1 MRLVLAL
8 AAAVLLTGCAA
19 NEYSQV
25 PEPTGD
31 WVAANPPG
39 LTAAPLPTP
48 LSLNR
53 SARRT
58 VRSYW
63 ASRGVVQ

>member
-1 MRLVLAL
+1 MRLVLVPVVAI
-8 AAAVLLTGCAA
+8 LLTGCAA

-25 PEPTGD
+25 PEPSGE

-39 LTAAPLPTP
+39 LTADPVPAPLP
-48 LSLNR
+48 LNR

-63 ASRGVVQ
+63 ANRGAAQ